1 MRYRMEGAGKLL
13 GQRILERR
21 KERGWSQEQL
31 ADKAGK
37 PVDQT
42 TISRLERGLT
52 ADPGITIV
60 MRIAAALEV
69 SIENLTAFSDFKAQ
83 SVSMLPDPRPTA
95 EDRIAALENRMVT
108 ALEVAQ
114 KALELA
120 QQRRRAKAP
129 RRTATIKP

>member
-1 MRYRMEGAGKLL
+1 MEGAGKLL